1 MKFFSK
7 IPLKTILVVPFLLQI
22 VTAVGLVGYLSYKNG
37 QQAVEDL
44 ATQLMEE
51 VGERISDRLDS
62 YLQTPQQVVA
72 ANHLAWQNKTLDITD
87 LARVRQHL
95 WQQMELNPSVTGI
108 YFLDRGGETVGYGRI
123 LSQDMQEVARKVSGE
138 KLPIGTIY
146 YSEAKKPA
154 PTQRKFYTAGF
165 QGKAQKLLYSVKMNF
180 RTLPWYVQA
189 KADRESA
196 WTPLVAYQAAPALGI
211 FAVMPVYDRVGQL
224 QGVFAS
230 DVNLADLGTF
240 LKKLDFSRS
249 GQALI
254 IDRTGNLVATSN
266 IEKPYI
272 EQANGRPTPLSI
284 FKSQDI
290 KTREIARQVQQQF
303 SNFQNISNP
312 QILRVISK
320 GENLFVRVVP
330 YQDKYGLDWLI
341 VVAIPASDF
350 MIRIN
355 ENTRLT
361 ILLCILTLLVATEIG
376 FLTARSIAKPIS
388 NLNKAAKKLTE
399 GQFAEDIP
407 LEGTKEV
414 GELTDAFNRMARVSI
429 DYNRT
434 LEEQIKE
441 RTEALQRSESQ
452 INAFFSSAPVGMA
465 IVDRQLR
472 FVKVNQ
478 VLAQTDGFTT
488 AEEEIG
494 KTLREAIPK
503 LADQLEPLYQ
513 KVLATGQPILNRE
526 LSGEVPYQ
534 EGVQHYWLVSH
545 FPIFGGDNSPEGVG
559 VVVVDITDRKIAEA
573 ELLESKR
580 FIEQVTEST
589 SAVLYIFDLI
599 EQRNV
604 YINSQ
609 IERLLGYSPEE
620 IQAMGNNVF
629 PILMHPEDIPR
640 VIEVHA
646 GLMLRSDREWIE
658 VEYRMRDKEG
668 EWHWLYSRDRVL
680 TRTASG
686 QPAQMLG
693 TATEITDR
701 KLVEAALR
709 ESEYK
714 FSTIFQVSPDP
725 LWIATLSEGRCLNVN
740 NNFVK
745 FLEYPYEEIIGK
757 TCVDLTL
764 WDNIEDL
771 YRFRQI
777 LIHEDKIENFEV
789 VVRTRTGKRK
799 TVLMS
804 ATVSKLNDRDCVIG
818 LLKDITD
825 RKQIEEALAREMIRS
840 KTLLESSVDGIV
852 ILDSR
857 GNVLETNASFAR
869 MLGYTIEETLTLNL
883 VDWDAGWTAEEIE
896 HKIAENNLCVN
907 TFETRHRRKDG
918 SIYDVEISANQVSL
932 DGEEVNFCICRD
944 ITDRKQTEKRLQ
956 QTLQQLSFH
965 IENTP
970 LSTIVWD
977 SEFRVRHWSKQAEA
991 IFGWTAEE
999 VLGKTMYD
1007 WQFIFEEDLE
1017 IVKVNSRH
1025 LVKGNQ
1031 TVGSNRNYR
1040 KDGKT
1045 IECEWYNSA
1054 LVDESGN
1061 LVSILSLTQDVT
1073 ERNRLE
1079 RALQASEAKLTDI
1092 FNSVNAGI
1100 ISYRLFANQDF
1111 EYEYCSKGCE
1121 IVFGYAQAE
1130 LMANKGLWM
1139 SRVYPEDRN
1148 TIAQALDRILAQ
1160 GGGAC
1165 DYRFHHKDGSWR
1177 WLSSTYTARYDPS
1190 LNAWMTIGVSID
1202 VSDRKR
1208 AEAIIQEREARLR
1221 LAMEVSNAIA
1231 WERNLQTD
1239 ELFFTSTTAEQIAPR
1254 MPYDEALALV
1264 HPDDREKLHRANLEA
1279 ITEKTGFKI
1288 EHRIAAPGQNLV
1300 WRWVQVNAIALTDA
1314 AGNCT
1319 SLIGMSVDITDR
1331 KKIEA
1336 ELSQAKEA
1344 AEAAN
1349 RAKSAFLANISHELR
1364 TPLNAIL
1371 GFAQLIGQSPTLPA
1385 EHRDNITIINHS
1397 GKHLLTLIDDV
1408 LDMAKIEAGRVSLN
1422 EQNFNLYRLI
1432 NDIERMFGLKAKEK
1446 GLQLI
1451 FQRDNAVP
1459 EYVRTDEIKLRQV
1472 LINLIGNAIKFTES
1486 GSVSVMVTLNRTNSQ
1501 NLLLNWE
1508 VRDTGSGIV
1517 EDELERIFEPFL
1529 QTRTGKQSQ
1538 EGTGL
1543 GLSISRK
1550 FVRLMGGEITVQSQ
1564 VGVGSIF
1571 RFEIRVSLVEPF
1583 DLEIIN
1589 QSNKIPLAL
1598 APNQPNYKILIADD
1612 RWDNRQ
1618 LLIQLLSPLGFEIQ
1632 ATGDGLTAL
1641 KLWETWQPHLIFI
1654 DIQMPGLSGI
1664 EVTQHI
1670 RDRERNKLPLTD
1682 ENSGREGN
1690 DMAGITSPCLRGNQ
1704 TKIVAVSASLLEEEK
1719 NFILGIG
1726 CDDFLHKP
1734 FLISEI
1740 FHSLHTNLG
1749 VSYLYQAVAVD
1760 SESPDMANELDFT
1773 ALTADL
1779 VERLE
1784 QATIRANWEQIH
1796 RAIDEINEVNRQLAK
1811 RLKQLVLSFDY
1822 GNILKAIEFY
1832 KNLNRENK
1840 KN

>member
-44 ATQLMEE
+44 AKQLMEE
-51 VGERISDRLDS
+51 VGERISDRLDR

-72 ANHLAWQNKTLDITD
+72 ANRLAWQDGTLDITD
-87 LARVRQHL
+87 LAEVRQHL

-123 LSQDMQEVARKVSGE
+123 FSENSQEIARKVSG
-138 KLPIGTIY
+138 KDLPIGTVFY
-146 YSEAKKPA
+146 AEAKKPV
-154 PTQRKFYTAGF
+154 PTQRKFYVTDSR
-165 QGKAQKLLYSVKMNF
+165 GKAQKLLYSVKMNF

-189 KADRESA
+189 KADREQA
-196 WTPLVAYQAAPALGI
+196 WTPAVSYQAMPALGI
-211 FAVMPVYDRVGQL
+211 FAVAPVYDRVGQL
-224 QGVFAS
+224 QAVFAS

-240 LKKLDFSRS
+240 LNKLDFSRS

-266 IEKPYI
+266 IEKLYI

-290 KTREIARQVQQQF
+290 KTREIAGQIKKQF
-303 SNFQNISNP
+303 SNFQNISSP
-312 QILRVISK
+312 QIFRVISQ
-320 GENLFVRVVP
+320 GNNLFVRVVP

-341 VVAIPASDF
+341 VVAIPASDL
-350 MIRIN
+350 MSRIN

-361 ILLCILTLLVATEIG
+361 ILLSIFTLLVATVIG
-376 FLTARSIAKPIS
+376 FLIARSIAKPIL
-388 NLNKAAKKLTE
+388 NLNTAAQKLAE
-399 GQFAEDIP
+399 GQFAGNIS
-407 LEGTKEV
+407 LEGAKEV
-414 GELTDAFNRMARVSI
+414 GELTDAFNRMARVLI
-429 DYNRT
+429 NYNRT

-494 KTLREAIPK
+494 ETLREAIPK
-503 LADQLEPLYQ
+503 LADRIEPLYQ
-513 KVLATGQPILNRE
+513 EVLATGQPILNRE
-526 LSGEVPYQ
+526 ISGEVPYQ

-545 FPIFGGDNSPEGVG
+545 FPIFGGDNSPDGVG

-620 IQAMGNNVF
+620 IQAMGSNLF
-629 PILMHPEDIPR
+629 PILIHPEDLPR

-646 GLMLRSDREWIE
+646 GLMLQSDREWIE

-668 EWHWLYSRDRVL
+668 KWHWLYSRDRIL

-709 ESEYK
+709 ESEHK

-725 LWIATLSEGRCLNVN
+725 LWISNLSEGRCLNVN
-740 NNFVK
+740 DNFVK
-745 FLEYPYEEIIGK
+745 LLEYPYEEIIGK
-757 TCVDLTL
+757 SCVDLKL

-771 YRFRQI
+771 YRFHQM
-777 LIHEDKIENFEV
+777 LTNEGKLENFEV
-789 VVRTRTGKRK
+789 VICTSSGKK
-799 TVLMS
+799 ITVLMS

-818 LLKDITD
+818 LLKDITE

-896 HKIAENNLCVN
+896 QKIAENNLCVN

-1017 IVKVNSRH
+1017 IVKVKARH

-1040 KDGKT
+1040 KDGTT

-1111 EYEYCSKGCE
+1111 EYEFCSKGCE

-1148 TIAQALDRILAQ
+1148 TIAEALDNIFSQ
-1160 GGGAC
+1160 GAGAC
-1165 DYRFHHKDGSWR
+1165 DYRFYHQDGSLR
-1177 WLSSTYTARYDPS
+1177 WLSSTYTVRYDPS

-1202 VSDRKR
+1202 ISDRKR

-1239 ELFFTSTTAEQIAPR
+1239 ELIFTTTTEQIAPR
-1254 MPYDEALALV
+1254 MPYHKALELV

-1300 WRWVQVNAIALTDA
+1300 WRWVQVNAIALIDA

-1349 RAKSAFLANISHELR
+1349 RAKSAFLANMSHELR

-1371 GFAQLIGQSPTLPA
+1371 GFAQLIGQSPTLPE
-1385 EHRDNITIINHS
+1385 EHRNNITIINHS
-1397 GKHLLTLIDDV
+1397 GRHLLTSIDDV

-1422 EQNFNLYRLI
+1422 EQNFNLYRLLE
-1432 NDIERMFGLKAKEK
+1432 DLERMFGLKAKEK

-1472 LINLIGNAIKFTES
+1472 LINLLGNAIKFTEV
-1486 GSVSVMVTLNRTNSQ
+1486 GSVSMMVTLNRTNSQ
-1501 NLLLNWE
+1501 NLILNCE

-1589 QSNKIPLAL
+1589 QPNKVPLAL
-1598 APNQPNYKILIADD
+1598 APDRPNYKILIADD

-1632 ATGDGLTAL
+1632 AASDGITAL
-1641 KLWETWQPHLIFI
+1641 KLWESWQPHLVFI

-1664 EVTQHI
+1664 EVTQQI
-1670 RDRERNKLPLTD
+1670 RDREQKFLTLAD
-1682 ENSGREGN
+1682 ENSDKERN
-1690 DMAGITSPCLRGNQ
+1690 DMAEATNLFLRENQ

-1719 NFILGIG
+1719 KFILAIG

-1740 FHSLHTNLG
+1740 FHSLHKNLG
-1749 VSYLYQAVAVD
+1749 VSYLYETVAVD
-1760 SESPDMANELDFT
+1760 SESPDMANDLDLT

-1796 RAIDEINEVNRQLAK
+1796 QAIDEINEVNRQLAK
-1811 RLKQLVLSFDY
+1811 ALKELVLNFDY
-1822 GNILKAIEFY
+1822 GNILKAIDFY
-1832 KNLNRENK
+1832 KDFNTK
-1840 KN
+1840 KYKN